1 LKPKFYLSLHASTM
15 APIMAGKSKAKN
27 SNPDGEMTF
36 LQHLEELRW
45 HIIRS
50 LVAIVIGAIV
60 AFMFKDIIFD
70 HIILAPNNPDFITNR
85 LLCRLADMVN
95 VPLLCINQNPV
106 ELISIKLTGQF
117 TTHITISLVA
127 GLILAFPYVFREF
140 WSFFRPALYEKE
152 RKYARG
158 AVTMASLLF
167 LAGIIFGY
175 FIIAPISI
183 NFLGTYRVSDLVTN
197 QINITSYIGSVTS
210 VALASGI
217 TFELPIV
224 VFFLARIGVLTP
236 EFMRKYR
243 RHAIVVVLVV
253 AAVITPPDVF
263 SLILVSIPLLILYE
277 VSIFLAA
284 RVVRQREAAEAKEAA
299 EEAKAEAARRKK
311 AAEEAQAEAARRK
324 KAAEEA
330 ADAKDA
336 EAAADKQK
344 AAEAAEKEKE
354 AETKATAEAVAEKNR
369 TNPENPDS
377 QGNNDSRP
385 GEPDETAGN

>member
-1 LKPKFYLSLHASTM
+1 
-15 APIMAGKSKAKN
+15 
-27 SNPDGEMTF
+27 
-36 LQHLEELRW
+36 
-45 HIIRS
+45 
-50 LVAIVIGAIV
+50 
-60 AFMFKDIIFD
+60 
-70 HIILAPNNPDFITNR
+70 
-85 LLCRLADMVN
+85 
-95 VPLLCINQNPV
+95 
-106 ELISIKLTGQF
+106 
-117 TTHITISLVA
+117 
-127 GLILAFPYVFREF
+127 
-140 WSFFRPALYEKE
+140 
-152 RKYARG
+152 
-158 AVTMASLLF
+158 
-167 LAGIIFGY
+167 
-175 FIIAPISI
+175 
-183 NFLGTYRVSDLVTN
+183 
-197 QINITSYIGSVTS
+197 
-210 VALASGI
+210 
-217 TFELPIV
+217 
-224 VFFLARIGVLTP
+224 
-236 EFMRKYR
+236 
-243 RHAIVVVLVV
+243 VV

>member
-1 LKPKFYLSLHASTM
+1 M

-175 FIIAPISI
+175 FIIAPLSI
-183 NFLGTYRVSDLVTN
+183 NFLGTYRVSDLVPN